1 MTKNETLVSLKVQT
15 NADRWPAR
23 LCMAGVDGGYGV
35 RVSLADLA
43 ASVFCAL
50 EPRAQ
55 QTLSQVQLQL
65 QLTAFMKSF
74 HCGSVSGMP

>member
-1 MTKNETLVSLKVQT
+1 
-15 NADRWPAR
+15 
-23 LCMAGVDGGYGV
+23 MAGFDGGYGIL
-35 RVSLADLA
+35 VSLADLA
-43 ASVFCAL
+43 ASFNCAV

-74 HCGSVSGMP
+74 HCRSVSGMP